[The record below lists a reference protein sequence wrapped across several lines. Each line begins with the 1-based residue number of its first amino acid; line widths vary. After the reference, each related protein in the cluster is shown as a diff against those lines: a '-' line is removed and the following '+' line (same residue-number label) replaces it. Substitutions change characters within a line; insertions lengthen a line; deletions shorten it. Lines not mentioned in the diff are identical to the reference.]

1 MILITGSNGQL
12 GNALQQ
18 LFSGLGV
25 DYIALDRI
33 GLDITNK
40 DAILEVFGKYNPNI
54 VINCA
59 AYNKVEQA
67 EECIEDAYRVNAFGP
82 YLLAKVSNDFGAKIV
97 HISTDYVFGGDQNSF
112 SEIDGPRPLNVYGAS
127 KLSGEYMV
135 QLANE
140 NNLIIRTSW
149 LFGNNKDNSEKNF
162 VKTMILKAR
171 EKEEIRVVE
180 DQIGSPTYTNNLAKK
195 INELIVLD
203 AEPGV
208 YHITNSGHCSW
219 YEFANKILEFSK
231 IESAP
236 IPIKTSESGTKIK
249 RPQNSILENKRLKE
263 INVPVLRN
271 WQEALID
278 YIK

>member
-1 MILITGSNGQL
+1 
-12 GNALQQ
+12 
-18 LFSGLGV
+18 
-25 DYIALDRI
+25 
-33 GLDITNK
+33 
-40 DAILEVFGKYNPNI
+40 
-54 VINCA
+54 
-59 AYNKVEQA
+59 
-67 EECIEDAYRVNAFGP
+67 
-82 YLLAKVSNDFGAKIV
+82 
-97 HISTDYVFGGDQNSF
+97 
-112 SEIDGPRPLNVYGAS
+112 
-127 KLSGEYMV
+127 
-135 QLANE
+135 
-140 NNLIIRTSW
+140 
-149 LFGNNKDNSEKNF
+149 
-162 VKTMILKAR
+162 MILKAR

-180 DQIGSPTYTNNLAKK
+180 DQIGSPTYTNDLAKK